1 MARGEARLL
10 PVVVH
15 LLTLMKKYN
24 VSPADLDERFVSRLQ
39 GAAGPQCPRVRK
51 EKPNEQENST
61 CIGAVAD
68 CDCCRCQ
75 VAMHDRWPRAA
86 LSLHQRQWEKQYTND
101 RRRHPRSNNYGDSY
115 VGGGW
120 VIGGD
125 RYSQRK
131 GQGY

>member
-1 MARGEARLL
+1 MSKRILLALAPLLIATAADAR
-10 PVVVH
+10 
-15 LLTLMKKYN
+15 
-24 VSPADLDERFVSRLQ
+24 SRCTTD
-39 GAAGPQCPRVRK
+39 GREPRCLYISDSGK
-51 EKPNEQENST
+51 
-61 CIGAVAD
+61 
-68 CDCCRCQ
+68 
-75 VAMHDRWPRAA
+75 
-86 LSLHQRQWEKQYTND
+86 KQYTND